1 VVVITDT
8 NKIKKCS
15 NVFLLLI
22 MELFSIINVSTFR
35 EAGKKTMIDINSLTL
50 ARYQQGHMDAFHSIY
65 EQTSGFIYNVIYNL
79 VNNPDD
85 AAELT
90 HDVYLKLFKAREKY
104 DPNIKFTT
112 WAYRIAT
119 NHALNSI
126 KRHHVYL
133 RKLSRYFLES
143 PKFTAAPVYTDPK
156 DKADVHHALSQLPD
170 EQRIILILRAFDEL
184 SYDDIGDILNIELGT
199 VKSRLNRAKKAFK
212 DAYSKH
218 KEVSHENKSSRPN

>member
-1 VVVITDT
+1 MSWFPPVVVVITDT

-112 WAYRIAT
+112 WAYRIA
-119 NHALNSI
+119 I
-126 KRHHVYL
+126 MI
-133 RKLSRYFLES
+133 
-143 PKFTAAPVYTDPK
+143 PVG
-156 DKADVHHALSQLPD
+156 
-170 EQRIILILRAFDEL
+170 RII
-184 SYDDIGDILNIELGT
+184 SMQN
-199 VKSRLNRAKKAFK
+199 
-212 DAYSKH
+212 
-218 KEVSHENKSSRPN
+218 